1 MEYTFSV
8 KAKAKEIAKTI
19 GEVITK
25 RKVYLPLLGILLF
38 IIATSGS
45 YVYFSLD
52 KIFVDTSESSVSEE
66 ITEAP
71 TTPADDP
78 TTNVLIMGMGGP
90 GHPGGTLSDA
100 NILLHID
107 TEKKKAAMITIPRDL
122 WVPIPSGSGYIQNK
136 FNKAHALGG
145 GELAKEVASS
155 ITGLS
160 VDKFIAVDFNGF
172 QRVFGLLGEV
182 TVDVPYH
189 YEDSFYPIKGRE
201 LDLCGM
207 SPQEINEVHEK
218 YSGFQL
224 EKQFECRYEHIVYPE
239 GEMEME
245 GEDALK
251 FVRSRHGDGDFGR
264 SRRQLAVLK
273 GLKNELISIDI
284 VTKAPKL
291 LDAIV
296 DNVTTDITLE
306 EIKAFND
313 LVQNPEEYEVVDIQ
327 LTEDNVLT
335 SSNGGAGFIL
345 TPKAGSN
352 NWSEVRS
359 LITEQL

>member
-1 MEYTFSV
+1 MKPRV
-8 KAKAKEIAKTI
+8 KKILDRL
-19 GEVITK
+19 TK
-25 RKVYLPLLGILLF
+25 KKVLYPLLGVLIF
-38 IIATSGS
+38 VISASGS
-45 YVYFSLD
+45 YIFFSLN
-52 KIFVDTSESSVSEE
+52 KIFVKDTSEEVSAQVEGVPE
-66 ITEAP
+66 VP
-71 TTPADDP
+71 TDDP

-122 WVPIPSGSGYIQNK
+122 WVPIPSGDRAIFNK

-145 GELAKEVASS
+145 GELAKKVASS
-155 ITGLS
+155 VTGLS
-160 VDKFIAVDFNGF
+160 VDKFIAVDFVGF
-172 QRVFGLLGEV
+172 QRIFGLLGEV

-207 SPQEINEVHEK
+207 SPQKINEIHQK
-218 YSGFQL
+218 YSGFEL
-224 EKQFECRYEHIVYPE
+224 EKQFECRYEHIE
-239 GEMEME
+239 FEKGEMDME
-245 GEDALK
+245 GEVALK
-251 FVRSRHGDGDFGR
+251 FARSRHGDGDFGR
-264 SRRQLAVLK
+264 ARRQLAILK
-273 GLKNELISIDI
+273 GLKDELISIDI
-284 VTKAPKL
+284 VTKVPKL

-306 EIKAFND
+306 EIKDFNN
-313 LVQNPEEYEVVDIQ
+313 LIQNPEEYEIVDIQ

-345 TPKAGSN
+345 IPKAGNN
-352 NWSEVRS
+352 NWGETKELIKNS
-359 LITEQL
+359 L

>member
-1 MEYTFSV
+1 MKEKLEKV
-8 KAKAKEIAKTI
+8 AKRTLEIMTN
-19 GEVITK
+19 
-25 RKVYLPLLGILLF
+25 RKVYLPVLGVFLF
-38 IIATSGS
+38 IISTSGS

-52 KIFVDTSESSVSEE
+52 KVFVDTPETSASEE
-66 ITEAP
+66 VTELP
-71 TTPADDP
+71 ETPADDR

-107 TEKKKAAMITIPRDL
+107 TEAKKAAMITIPRDL
-122 WVPIPSGSGYIQNK
+122 WVPIPSGSSYISNK

-155 ITGLS
+155 VTGLS
-160 VDKFIAVDFNGF
+160 VDKFIAVDFVGF

-201 LDLCGM
+201 LELCGK
-207 SPQEINEVHEK
+207 SPQEMQEVHAK
-218 YSGFQL
+218 YSGFEL
-224 EKQFECRYEHIVYPE
+224 EKQFECRYEHIVFPE

-251 FVRSRHGDGDFGR
+251 FARSRHGDGDFGR

-273 GLKNELISIDI
+273 GLKDELISIDI
-284 VTKAPKL
+284 VTKTPKL
-291 LDAIV
+291 LNAIV
-296 DNVTTDITLE
+296 DNVTTDITIE

-345 TPKAGSN
+345 IPKAGNN
-352 NWSEVRS
+352 NWSDVK
-359 LITEQL
+359 LFIGQTIN